1 MWQQA
6 AAQVV
11 GQVLGASEAQSRGP
25 TISGVERLGYSAD
38 GYTVATGGARA
49 TGGTVSR
56 GGEPFEAIAA
66 PIGNAMNV
74 AAANPAPWV
83 LGAAAIAVLA
93 LLIRRRKSKG

>member
-25 TISGVERLGYSAD
+25 TISGVERLAYSAD
-38 GYTVATGGARA
+38 GYTVATGRARA

-56 GGEPFEAIAA
+56 GEPFEAVAA
-66 PIGNAMNV
+66 PIGNAISV
-74 AAANPAPWV
+74 AAANPVPWIA
-83 LGAAAIAVLA
+83 GAAAIAALA
-93 LLIRRRKSKG
+93 LLMRRRKKG